1 MEDREGELLYALDRA
16 EALAVRQA
24 QRAGELKA
32 EREALKCEVKDL
44 QRALAEAELSL
55 KQATHLLNLQMEEGD

>member
-32 EREALKCEVKDL
+32 ERDALKREVEDL
-44 QRALAEAELSL
+44 RRDLIEAERQRESATYLL
-55 KQATHLLNLQMEEGD
+55 KLQMEED